1 MNPAAAPSAG
11 AWMSSLTAVI
21 VVLALFAAA
30 AWLFKRSRLGGIGRR
45 DRISIETACSIGERR
60 SLVIVGVEGRRL
72 LLGVTPGQVSLLT
85 ELGAQP
91 GGFGPTLDRA
101 VAGPG
106 GGLQAS
112 PAGVLPAAGQK
123 ES

>member
-1 MNPAAAPSAG
+1 MNPAAAPSPD
-11 AWMSSLTAVI
+11 AWLSSLTAVV

-30 AWLFKRSRLGGIGRR
+30 AWLFKRSRLAGLGRR

-72 LLGVTPGQVSLLT
+72 LLGVAPGQVSLLT

-91 GGFGPTLDRA
+91 GGFPQALERA
-101 VAGPG
+101 SAE
-106 GGLQAS
+106 
-112 PAGVLPAAGQK
+112 K
-123 ES
+123 ET